1 MLNRRHIRIKV
12 LQILYAYHQS
22 ESKDLKNGVK
32 ELLFSIEKM
41 YDLYILLLLTLPE
54 VKAISEAKNEE
65 RKNKLRPT
73 SEDLNPNEKFLSN
86 QLVKVLSENVPLQKI
101 ALNRKLNWSNAEHQE
116 MFRKMFLEIEQSET
130 YFDFMSNGKV
140 GVEEDKLFAIS
151 LFKTEIANSKY
162 LYNYFEDQSIYWLD
176 DLDLCASMVLKTLK
190 SWEDTKELAILPMFK
205 PNDNEKEYMSTLFMK
220 TIESD
225 KELDALIDAF
235 TENWELERIAK
246 MDVLLLKMSITEL
259 IEFTEIPPK
268 VTLNEYIEISKF
280 YSTPKSNFFI
290 NGVLDKIID
299 QLKKEKRLNKT
310 GRGLLN

>member
-73 SEDLNPNEKFLSN
+73 SEDLNPNEKLLKN
-86 QLVKVLSENVPLQKI
+86 QLVQALTENGPLQKI

-116 MFRKMFLEIEQSET
+116 MFRKMFLEMEQSET

-140 GVEEDKLFAIS
+140 GSEEDKLFAIS

-176 DLDLCASMVLKTLK
+176 DLDLCASMVLKTMK

-235 TENWELERIAK
+235 TDNWELERIAK
-246 MDVLLLKMSITEL
+246 MDVLLLKMAITEL
-259 IEFTEIPPK
+259 MEFTEIPPK

-280 YSTPKSNFFI
+280 YSTPKSNLFI
-290 NGVLDKIID
+290 NGILDKIID
-299 QLKKEKRLNKT
+299 QLKKEKKLNKT